1 MQNDLF
7 IQKICNENS
16 KLKNHYQNDE
26 QMLLIEKDRVESNL
40 KLDLSGLT
48 QKLEELK
55 NVKLKIMLL

>member
-7 IQKICNENS
+7 IQKIWTENS
-16 KLKNHYQNDE
+16 KLKNQYQNDE
-26 QMLLIEKDRVESNL
+26 KMLLKEKDRVESNL

-55 NVKLKIMLL
+55 DVKLIIILF

>member
-7 IQKICNENS
+7 IQKIWTENS
-16 KLKNHYQNDE
+16 KEEKLLLK
-26 QMLLIEKDRVESNL
+26 EKDRVESNL

-55 NVKLKIMLL
+55 DVKLIIILF